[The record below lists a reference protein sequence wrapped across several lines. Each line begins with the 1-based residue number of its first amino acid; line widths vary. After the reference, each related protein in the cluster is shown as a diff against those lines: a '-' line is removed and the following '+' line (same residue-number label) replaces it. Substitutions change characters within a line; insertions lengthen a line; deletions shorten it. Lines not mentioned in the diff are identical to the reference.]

1 MKRRNF
7 IKTTSCVTVGALLP
21 NSNIIYG
28 TEKKYVGST
37 FHTTENSH
45 IKIDG
50 NTMFIETKTL
60 NAILEKGIII
70 SLRCKQTGQEYIRKQ
85 GSSINL

>member
-28 TEKKYVGST
+28 TEKNMLAAHS
-37 FHTTENSH
+37 
-45 IKIDG
+45 IPRKIL
-50 NTMFIETKTL
+50 I
-60 NAILEKGIII
+60 
-70 SLRCKQTGQEYIRKQ
+70 
-85 GSSINL
+85 